1 MAYELAGGAFAMKE
15 SAGKV
20 DSVIPVRFTI
30 WAERSDLVAGD
41 RSGGMCGRRRRVSC
55 TFGTTRRSAMQ
66 MFLKGMREGFPG
78 RYLVYD
84 NEDVVLQQTW
94 WISSMRV
101 LEIYPR
107 RQTID
112 IVFQR

>member
-1 MAYELAGGAFAMKE
+1 MRVK
-15 SAGKV
+15 
-20 DSVIPVRFTI
+20 I
-30 WAERSDLVAGD
+30 WAEHSDLVGGD
-41 RSGGMCGRRRRVSC
+41 RKWRVVRKKAKSIMHFWYYATVC
-55 TFGTTRRSAMQ
+55 DADVLEGDE
-66 MFLKGMREGFPG
+66 EGFPG
-78 RYLVYD
+78 RFLFYD

-94 WISSMRV
+94 SISSMRV